1 MEGGGQTIEG
11 LWHSLDT
18 GAMAI
23 TVQSVGPVLS
33 KHQDKES
40 RFPYTTAAFKQ
51 AKPDL
56 LRPRQ
61 LGTA

>member
-1 MEGGGQTIEG
+1 MEGGGQTMEG
-11 LWHSLDT
+11 LRHSLDT

-23 TVQSVGPVLS
+23 IVQSVGPVLS
-33 KHQDKES
+33 KHEDKEN
-40 RFPYTTAAFKQ
+40 RFPYTTPAFKQ
-51 AKPDL
+51 AKPGL